1 MDQRESR
8 NRGPQAC
15 YVGAS
20 EGRAVSGLC
29 LFVCVPRV
37 FRSDTH
43 TNDKKEKGILKRGR
57 GGRREESSR
66 GLPGI
71 VQILVWEA
79 LYCIPQTQK
88 TLGLCG
94 SGWLVE
100 DVGTGPGHCLHL
112 LLGRQ
117 RLWTLIPE
125 RDVETTVRFA
135 NGKWL
140 IFMIETTCKL

>member
-29 LFVCVPRV
+29 LEYFAV
-37 FRSDTH
+37 TH
-43 TNDKKEKGILKRGR
+43 TRTIKKEKGILKRGR
-57 GGRREESSR
+57 GGRREERSR

-140 IFMIETTCKL
+140 IFMVETTCKL